1 MNSKEEKFFDLPT
14 ILALIGLI
22 IALPALLIGIF
33 FNKKFDITDKILLV
47 LSALP
52 TIIYGLFYLCIFNL
66 ITSFSSMSQT
76 HKHFTT
82 YFPDT
87 LVYNIKLLNQNMQLF
102 LIIFLC

>member
-47 LSALP
+47 LSSLP
-52 TIIYGLFYLCIFNL
+52 VIIYGLFYLCIFAAVPFVFMCCCFQSDAWPL
-66 ITSFSSMSQT
+66 GVMIAFFMILLAISFV
-76 HKHFTT
+76 KNVI
-82 YFPDT
+82 
-87 LVYNIKLLNQNMQLF
+87 LKR
-102 LIIFLC
+102 

>member
-47 LSALP
+47 LSSLP
-52 TIIYGLFYLCIFNL
+52 TIIYGLFYLCIFAVAPFAFMICCFQSDAWPL
-66 ITSFSSMSQT
+66 GVMIAFFMILLAISFV
-76 HKHFTT
+76 KNVI
-82 YFPDT
+82 
-87 LVYNIKLLNQNMQLF
+87 LKR
-102 LIIFLC
+102 

>member
-47 LSALP
+47 LSSLP
-52 TIIYGLFYLCIFNL
+52 VIIYGLFYLCIHVLLFSIRCLAPRSNDCFFMIL
-66 ITSFSSMSQT
+66 LAISFV
-76 HKHFTT
+76 KNVI
-82 YFPDT
+82 
-87 LVYNIKLLNQNMQLF
+87 LKR
-102 LIIFLC
+102 